1 MSIAL
6 LMRIEALEK
15 QVKALEERLAAREA
29 AADEASP
36 KAVARPAGSKSK
48 RR

>member
-6 LMRIEALEK
+6 LMRIEALER
-15 QVKALEERLAAREA
+15 QVKALEVLLAAREA
-29 AADEASP
+29 AADAAAP
-36 KAVARPAGSKSK
+36 KAVARPVGSKSK

>member
-29 AADEASP
+29 AADGASP
-36 KAVARPAGSKSK
+36 KVVARPTRRSSK
-48 RR
+48 R

>member
-15 QVKALEERLAAREA
+15 QVKALEAKLAERGTAAEAVPAARPV
-29 AADEASP
+29 ASQP
-36 KAVARPAGSKSK
+36 K

>member
-15 QVKALEERLAAREA
+15 QVKALEARLAQPEA
-29 AADEASP
+29 APGAAPP
-36 KAVARPAGSKSK
+36 KAVARPVGSKS
-48 RR
+48 RRR

>member
-15 QVKALEERLAAREA
+15 QVKALEERLAEGLAPADA
-29 AADEASP
+29 AP
-36 KAVARPAGSKSK
+36 KAVARQT
-48 RR
+48 RRASARR